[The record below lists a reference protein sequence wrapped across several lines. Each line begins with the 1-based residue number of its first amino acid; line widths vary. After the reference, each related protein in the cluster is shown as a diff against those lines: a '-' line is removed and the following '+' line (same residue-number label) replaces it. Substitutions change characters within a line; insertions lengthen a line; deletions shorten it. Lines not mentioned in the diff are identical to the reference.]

1 MPICEGCGYEYEQD
15 EMAVLPVLVNLKD
28 GTQRDVT
35 LCGDICID
43 FWDDTA
49 PGDWVALHSGEE
61 VQRVHW
67 MCDVCSSVWEHTGVK
82 LLIDMDNFDPDDD
95 TAGEPR
101 LYARLHMEKT
111 LKSRS
116 NEGFASSIDDS
127 GDPLENVKMAE
138 SIVCASCRKKEKDR
152 FKTRADIGL

>member
-1 MPICEGCGYEYEQD
+1 MPICEGCGYEYSLD
-15 EMAVLPVLVNLKD
+15 EMAILPVLVNLKD

-35 LCGDICID
+35 LCGDVCVD

-82 LLIDMDNFDPDDD
+82 LLIDMDNFDPD
-95 TAGEPR
+95 EP
-101 LYARLHMEKT
+101 
-111 LKSRS
+111 
-116 NEGFASSIDDS
+116 

>member
-1 MPICEGCGYEYEQD
+1 MPICEGCGYEYKQD

-28 GTQRDVT
+28 GTQRDVP
-35 LCGDICID
+35 LCGDVCAD

-67 MCDVCSSVWEHTGVK
+67 TCDICSSVWEHTGVK
-82 LLIDMDNFDPDDD
+82 LLIDMDNFDPDD
-95 TAGEPR
+95 
-101 LYARLHMEKT
+101 
-111 LKSRS
+111 
-116 NEGFASSIDDS
+116 S

-138 SIVCASCRKKEKDR
+138 SIVCASCQKKEKAR